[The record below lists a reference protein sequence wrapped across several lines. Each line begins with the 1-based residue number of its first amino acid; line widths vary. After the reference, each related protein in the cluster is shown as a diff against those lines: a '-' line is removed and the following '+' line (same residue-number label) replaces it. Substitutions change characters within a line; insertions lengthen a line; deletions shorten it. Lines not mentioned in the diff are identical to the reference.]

1 MTITPHW
8 LLFLFPYGKEEIH
21 RSGYLRL
28 NLLKKVEYHIW
39 NKIFKNAGRSVA
51 RPHHIYYN
59 LAIPVDEGVV
69 HCLLIKHVVCH
80 YMPIVFR
87 VAVDG
92 LYRLCMIVG
101 Q

>member
-51 RPHHIYYN
+51 
-59 LAIPVDEGVV
+59 
-69 HCLLIKHVVCH
+69 
-80 YMPIVFR
+80 
-87 VAVDG
+87 
-92 LYRLCMIVG
+92 
-101 Q
+101 